1 MCAIASMQAF
11 CSMCFSPSLGT
22 ITRIV
27 RIAMVFPRGIVS
39 GKPKEVAMKRFAGVA
54 AALILMVACCFSL
67 AGCKGS
73 GTEDSQEFI
82 GVWALE
88 SVSAESKDMK
98 VSASD
103 VALMQSFGYTA
114 TLTLREDG
122 TASFDMFGEVT
133 DCEWSGQDSANA
145 QLIVGEEK
153 VDLTIGEDGVLTMS
167 QGGRES
173 IRFVRAESVSE
184 SQSDA
189 SSSEDAAVESP
200 SEGDGSYQEQ
210 PSGSSESSSTTES
223 ASDNT
228 PASDSSADEREGSET
243 TSASGESDNS
253 GSSTEG
259 GQVSPSGTSQDDSS
273 SSQGE

>member
-1 MCAIASMQAF
+1 
-11 CSMCFSPSLGT
+11 
-22 ITRIV
+22 
-27 RIAMVFPRGIVS
+27 
-39 GKPKEVAMKRFAGVA
+39 MKRFAGVA
-54 AALILMVACCFSL
+54 AAFILMIACCLSL
-67 AGCKGS
+67 AGCKGT

-103 VALMQSFGYTA
+103 VALMQSFGYSA

-133 DCEWSGQDSANA
+133 DCEWTGEDSANA

-173 IRFVRAESVSE
+173 IRFVRAQTAPEN
-184 SQSDA
+184 QSDA
-189 SSSEDAAVESP
+189 SSSEDAAAGSSTE
-200 SEGDGSYQEQ
+200 DGSSYQEQ

-223 ASDNT
+223 VPESASA
-228 PASDSSADEREGSET
+228 PDSPEDGQEDSETGQEGSET
-243 TSASGESDNS
+243 TSATSGSDSS
-253 GSSTEG
+253 GSSTDD
-259 GQVSPSGTSQDDSS
+259 GQASSSAGTSQDDSS
-273 SSQGE
+273 AS

>member
-54 AALILMVACCFSL
+54 AALILMIACCFSL

-210 PSGSSESSSTTES
+210 PSGSSESSGTTES
-223 ASDNT
+223 TSESAPSSETSD
-228 PASDSSADEREGSET
+228 DGQEGSET
-243 TSASGESDNS
+243 TSASDGSDDS
-253 GSSTEG
+253 ASSTG
-259 GQVSPSGTSQDDSS
+259 NNQDSSGTSQDDSS
-273 SSQGE
+273 DSQGE

>member
-1 MCAIASMQAF
+1 
-11 CSMCFSPSLGT
+11 
-22 ITRIV
+22 
-27 RIAMVFPRGIVS
+27 
-39 GKPKEVAMKRFAGVA
+39 MKRFAGVA

-82 GVWALE
+82 GVWTLE

-153 VDLTIGEDGVLTMS
+153 VDLTIGEDGILTMS

-173 IRFVRAESVSE
+173 IRFVRAETVSKNE
-184 SQSDA
+184 SDA
-189 SSSEDAAVESP
+189 PSAEDNDVR
-200 SEGDGSYQEQ
+200 QEQ
-210 PSGSSESSSTTES
+210 PADTPESSSTTES
-223 ASDNT
+223 ASDGA
-228 PASDSSADEREGSET
+228 PEPESSTDMQEGSET
-243 TSASGESDNS
+243 TSASNGSESD
-253 GSSTEG
+253 GSSE
-259 GQVSPSGTSQDDSS
+259 DDRVSS
-273 SSQGE
+273 SSSSGASQGGTSGSQGE

>member
-54 AALILMVACCFSL
+54 AALILMIACCFSL

-200 SEGDGSYQEQ
+200 SEGDGSFQEQ
-210 PSGSSESSSTTES
+210 PSGSSESSGTTES
-223 ASDNT
+223 TSESAPSSETSD
-228 PASDSSADEREGSET
+228 DGQEGSET
-243 TSASGESDNS
+243 TSASDGSDDS
-253 GSSTEG
+253 ASSTG
-259 GQVSPSGTSQDDSS
+259 NNQDSSGTSQDDSS
-273 SSQGE
+273 DSQGE

>member
-1 MCAIASMQAF
+1 
-11 CSMCFSPSLGT
+11 
-22 ITRIV
+22 
-27 RIAMVFPRGIVS
+27 
-39 GKPKEVAMKRFAGVA
+39 MKRFAGVA
-54 AALILMVACCFSL
+54 AALILMIACCFSL

-114 TLTLREDG
+114 ILTLREDG

-210 PSGSSESSSTTES
+210 PSGSSESSGTTES
-223 ASDNT
+223 TSESAPSSETSD
-228 PASDSSADEREGSET
+228 DGREGSET
-243 TSASGESDNS
+243 TSASDGSDGS
-253 GSSTEG
+253 ASSTG
-259 GQVSPSGTSQDDSS
+259 NNQDSSGTSQDDSS
-273 SSQGE
+273 DSQGE